1 MASCPHELMRCV
13 ESNLPFVKNCY
24 ECQICLAVFSQSSSL
39 TKHIASVHEG
49 KKPFKCSICDYNC
62 SQKGDL
68 TKHIAS
74 VHEGKKTFTVKG
86 TKDFN
91 CPGTAELIIESDKMI
106 MKNQHNHPSRSLEA
120 EVRALEY

>member
-1 MASCPHELMRCV
+1 MTI
-13 ESNLPFVKNCY
+13 Y
-24 ECQICLAVFSQSSSL
+24 
-39 TKHIASVHEG
+39 
-49 KKPFKCSICDYNC
+49 KCSICDYNC

-91 CPGTAELIIESDKMI
+91 CPGTAELIIKSDKMI